1 MVCFSVAVAM
11 ATLDERVSALLA
23 NRDKRQLPAL
33 TPPAD
38 PAAGAVG
45 PWGDAFQTILK
56 PALWVAGGAAL
67 AVMAARHVARVRSV
81 AWMHPENPKY
91 VACTCAMP
99 VQRLPLTLVAC
110 VHHGWT
116 VGADCVFS
124 NPMFGCCVVVLFV

>member
-1 MVCFSVAVAM
+1 M

-91 VACTCAMP
+91 LACTHLTAVLLAP
-99 VQRLPLTLVAC
+99 PLGAIQCPATLVIG
-110 VHHGWT
+110 VSS
-116 VGADCVFS
+116 FR
-124 NPMFGCCVVVLFV
+124 CC